1 MKAVRLLG
9 HLFAYCSL
17 HCWTY
22 TACMCI
28 LFVNTIRSWDVNIYC
43 TQRLTADQGLT
54 HCMQLNFTAKISKV
68 HECVPL
74 CGIVPMVVILHE
86 YVLVECQELKAKSTC
101 TCLVP
106 SYTARVTTEGLTHTW
121 SSYHCEAHTWM
132 SYQLNLIEL
141 PLWGS
146 LTVML
151 RVWGSPMLECCDI
164 QTMWLSAAR
173 RWVSLLVIIRM
184 VRVPNLARLIDF
196 IYTCMFRSCVLSGGA
211 PTPAGT
217 WMFIMWKISTHNW
230 SVKLNI
236 MGIWHL

>member
-132 SYQLNLIEL
+132 SYQLTLDQVTTVRL
-141 PLWGS
+141 THCYAQGVRLTHAWMLWHS
-146 LTVML
+146 NHVT
-151 RVWGSPMLECCDI
+151 EC
-164 QTMWLSAAR
+164 SKE
-173 RWVSLLVIIRM
+173 VS
-184 VRVPNLARLIDF
+184 
-196 IYTCMFRSCVLSGGA
+196 
-211 PTPAGT
+211 
-217 WMFIMWKISTHNW
+217 
-230 SVKLNI
+230 
-236 MGIWHL
+236 

>member
-1 MKAVRLLG
+1 MPIVV
-9 HLFAYCSL
+9 C
-17 HCWTY
+17 TVEPN

-173 RWVSLLVIIRM
+173 RWVSLLVIMKLVLKKM
-184 VRVPNLARLIDF
+184 VHVGRVVGLI
-196 IYTCMFRSCVLSGGA
+196 IIVGGVRTCVSSGGSILGWCEF
-211 PTPAGT
+211 P
-217 WMFIMWKISTHNW
+217 
-230 SVKLNI
+230 
-236 MGIWHL
+236 IWQDL